1 MTVNQGIEFKKKN
14 PFKLLTQ
21 SEYDRILKEKFKIEK
36 KCVTLTE
43 SQ

>member
-21 SEYDRILKEKFKIEK
+21 SEYDRILKEKFKKKE
-36 KCVTLTE
+36 KCVTPKE
-43 SQ
+43 